1 MIRRRVLRHYAVM
14 KKVLKASMD
23 VEPGPETAAAVD
35 ALKIGRRQ
43 AEREIPCLTMALQH
57 RKGRGADPAPL
68 TQVGSD
74 RIGLYKRRPG
84 FSVALGRPL
93 RLSQN
98 HII

>member
-14 KKVLKASMD
+14 KKVLNASMD

-57 RKGRGADPAPL
+57 RKRA
-68 TQVGSD
+68 
-74 RIGLYKRRPG
+74 RR
-84 FSVALGRPL
+84 
-93 RLSQN
+93 
-98 HII
+98 